1 MLKIKFYTI
10 RFYTIR
16 FYAIIL
22 FSITISACSP
32 TGGGS
37 TQVEVPDLVGL
48 WDSSEKKGVKT
59 DVIYTRITSD
69 GSILEYDFDGDE
81 VDNGLQCYQID
92 SGSVKNMGKNH
103 FLITADMHAK
113 KQFEVELELLDAGN
127 ALKIYFLDPADSSIT
142 LKSQIWTRVAD
153 ETLLDNEPSCRRD

>member
-10 RFYTIR
+10 I
-16 FYAIIL
+16 IIL
-22 FSITISACSP
+22 ISIAACSQ
-32 TGGGS
+32 TGS
-37 TQVEVPDLVGL
+37 NPTQVEMNDLVGL
-48 WDSSEKKGVKT
+48 WNSSEKKGAEI

-69 GSILEYDFDGDE
+69 GSIVEYDFDGDE
-81 VDNGLQCYQID
+81 VDGGLMCYQID
-92 SGSVKNMGKNH
+92 SGSVKSIGENH
-103 FLITADMHAK
+103 FLVTAEMHAN